1 MSKIDDEVRMTF
13 SGIADVLIPAA
24 EGMPAA
30 SSVGV
35 ANEQNLD
42 RILGLRPDLSE
53 AFFRGIERAKGQA
66 PATAAEDLNREDSA
80 ALAAIGLI
88 ASSAYYMAAVVKD
101 LIGYPGQESRA
112 FDADAVPEYVS
123 NGMLKVVQD
132 RGPIFRKTPKAQT
145 A

>member
-1 MSKIDDEVRMTF
+1 MSKIDDIVRTTF

-42 RILGLRPDLSE
+42 RILALRPDLSE
-53 AFFRGIERAKGQA
+53 AFFRGIERAKGQN
-66 PATAAEDLNREDSA
+66 PAIAAEDLNREDA
-80 ALAAIGLI
+80 PALAAIGLI
-88 ASSAYYMAAVVKD
+88 ASSAYYMAPVVRG
-101 LIGYPGQESRA
+101 LIGYPGQERRTI
-112 FDADAVPEYVS
+112 DADAVPEYVS

-132 RGPIFRKTPKAQT
+132 RGPIFRKVPKALND
-145 A
+145 